1 MLKFLLPILLFTSC
15 VTQNKVKQYM
25 IKYPHR
31 AADICIEMFPQDS
44 TSDTIVVV
52 KDSLI
57 TERKIDSVYTWLV
70 EDHYVD
76 KIVFKDKIKEIIKAS
91 HDTITITTTK
101 WDDRYKVMYDKK
113 DRDYAILED
122 KHNRKTKALFWTW
135 LWIAVIGVGSVA
147 YKKYL

>member
-1 MLKFLLPILLFTSC
+1 MLKFLLPIILFTSC

-44 TSDTIVVV
+44 TSDTILVV

-76 KIVFKDKIKEIIKAS
+76 KIIFKDKIKEIIKAS
-91 HDTITITTTK
+91 HDTIKITTTK
-101 WDDRYKVMYDKK
+101 WDDRYKVMYEKK
-113 DRDYAILED
+113 DNDYAILED
-122 KHNRKTKALFWTW
+122 KYNRNKKSLFYTW
-135 LWIAVIGVGSVA
+135 LWIAIVGVGYMA

>member
-31 AADICIEMFPQDS
+31 AADICIEIFPQDS

-57 TERKIDSVYTWLV
+57 TERKIDSVFTWLV
-70 EDHYVD
+70 EDHYID
-76 KIVFKDKIKEIIKAS
+76 KIVFKNKIKKIIKAS
-91 HDTITITTTK
+91 HDTIKITTTK
-101 WDDRYKVMYDKK
+101 WDDRYKVMYEKK
-113 DRDYAILED
+113 DKDYAILEE
-122 KHNRKTKALFWTW
+122 KYNRNKKSLFYTW
-135 LWIAVIGVGSVA
+135 FWIAIVGVGYMA

>member
-1 MLKFLLPILLFTSC
+1 
-15 VTQNKVKQYM
+15 M

-44 TSDTIVVV
+44 TSDTILVV

-76 KIVFKDKIKEIIKAS
+76 KIIFKDKIKEIIKAS
-91 HDTITITTTK
+91 HDTIKITTTK
-101 WDDRYKVMYDKK
+101 WDDRYKVMYEKK
-113 DRDYAILED
+113 DNDYAILED
-122 KHNRKTKALFWTW
+122 KYNRNKKSLFYTW
-135 LWIAVIGVGSVA
+135 LWIAIVGVGYMA

>member
-31 AADICIEMFPQDS
+31 AADICIEIFPQDS
-44 TSDTIVVV
+44 TIDTIRVV

-57 TERKIDSVYTWLV
+57 TERKIDSVYNWLV
-70 EDHYVD
+70 EEHYID
-76 KIVFKDKIKEIIKAS
+76 KIVFKDKIKQIIKVS
-91 HDTITITTTK
+91 HDTIIINTTK
-101 WDDRYKVMYDKK
+101 WDDRYKVMYEKK
-113 DRDYAILED
+113 DRDYAILEE
-122 KHNRKTKALFWTW
+122 KYNRNKKSLFYTW
-135 LWIAVIGVGSVA
+135 LWIAVVGVGYMA